1 MMTERQADR
10 GAYEAYVAALSSDN
24 SAFRAAF
31 REAFFQA
38 LQEQM
43 TPRQYEVLL
52 LREVEGLS
60 GKEIA
65 GKLGISQSAVSR
77 HLTRGKKRLR
87 TLLAYNLEL
96 RGGRYSR
103 EADSHPARTAA
114 GREAQRRRAGH
125 CGRAGRPAGKGF
137 PAGRFC
143 AGGAALCQIRGQ
155 RRANLWLL
163 LQYISEKGGLRL
175 KSACRGVKLKAVKNS
190 VIVAYL

>member
-96 RGGRYSR
+96 RGGSYS
-103 EADSHPARTAA
+103 
-114 GREAQRRRAGH
+114 
-125 CGRAGRPAGKGF
+125 
-137 PAGRFC
+137 
-143 AGGAALCQIRGQ
+143 
-155 RRANLWLL
+155 
-163 LQYISEKGGLRL
+163 
-175 KSACRGVKLKAVKNS
+175 
-190 VIVAYL
+190 